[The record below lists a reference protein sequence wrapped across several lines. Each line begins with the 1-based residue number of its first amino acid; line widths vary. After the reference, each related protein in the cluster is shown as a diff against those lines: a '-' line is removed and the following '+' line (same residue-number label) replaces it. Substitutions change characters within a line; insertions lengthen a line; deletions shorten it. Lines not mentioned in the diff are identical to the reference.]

1 MTNYKIQDDVFLQ
14 KVVNET
20 VILAPETGNY
30 FSLDEVG
37 SRMIELFRQTGS
49 VEQTVAA
56 LVQEYDAPQVDIERD
71 LLALLEDMAQQG
83 VVEKIES

>member
-56 LVQEYDAPQVDIERD
+56 LVQEYDAPQADIERD

>member
-1 MTNYKIQDDVFLQ
+1 MTNYKIQGDVFLQ

-49 VEQTVAA
+49 IEQTVAA
-56 LVQEYDAPQVDIERD
+56 LVREYDAPQADIKRD

>member
-49 VEQTVAA
+49 IEQTVAA
-56 LVQEYDAPQVDIERD
+56 LVREYDAPQADIERD